1 MCGGYTG
8 EHEDVIM
15 RTALVKGIPNWQDSK
30 GPDMRY
36 IVDLFKNDELFG
48 TVDVSNHSR
57 HYANDVAEN
66 WENGILKEDNV
77 HITKPK

>member
-8 EHEDVIM
+8 EHDQM
-15 RTALVKGIPNWQDSK
+15 RKAEIRRQPNWTESS
-30 GPDMRY
+30 GPDMFY
-36 IVDLFKNDELFG
+36 FVDLYKNDELFG
-48 TVDVSNHSR
+48 TVDVSDHSR
-57 HYANDVAEN
+57 YYANDVAEN